1 MCVVAK
7 MTAALVSMLAAA
19 VMLAGPASA
28 EPGNPCELAI
38 NFLCRFVPIAPEL
51 DHDIDLTQQSPP
63 VDPSAPPPESL
74 PVVSPCAAGCI

>member
-7 MTAALVSMLAAA
+7 MTAGLVSMLAAA

-38 NFLCRFVPIAPEL
+38 NFLCRFVPVAPDL
-51 DHDIDLTQQSPP
+51 DHDIDLTQQ
-63 VDPSAPPPESL
+63 VDPNAPPPDSL
-74 PVVSPCAAGCI
+74 PPANPCAAGCI